1 MEEAHGAAGLLTR
14 QVLSKR
20 FEATRSGRGNPTNPM
35 MDLHHREIVLA
46 YLNKDN
52 ETRTAVDFGTT
63 TFQGQ

>member
-1 MEEAHGAAGLLTR
+1 M
-14 QVLSKR
+14 LSKM
-20 FEATRSGRGNPTNPM
+20 FEAMRSGRGNPTNPM

-46 YLNKDN
+46 YLNIKEN